1 MQDIIFPCRKGPNI
15 NNLYY
20 ETNTFSK
27 IALRDKNGVL
37 ISFRYTQAKKKSPFA
52 FLQI

>member
-15 NNLYY
+15 IYN
-20 ETNTFSK
+20 ETDTFSR

-37 ISFRYTQAKKKSPFA
+37 ISFRYIQAKKKSPFA